1 MRSVFAWLALLLV
14 LSGCSGVVEE
24 RKGAK
29 LTDVSERFCKAMRWG
44 DYIGAGNFVRKDL
57 RQEFI
62 DLFQQQ
68 EELRIS
74 DSRIISILPR
84 EGYTEAVYQME
95 YYYLSSMRLQKWQ
108 WRQQWTY
115 EQFDGLKFG
124 LWMIDNLPPEFP

>member
-1 MRSVFAWLALLLV
+1 MRSVLAWLALLLV
-14 LSGCSGVVEE
+14 LSGCSGVVQE
-24 RKGAK
+24 RKGVK

-44 DYIGAGNFVRKDL
+44 DYIGAGNFVREDL

-68 EELRIS
+68 EDLRIS

-84 EGYTEAVYQME
+84 EGYTEAIYQME

-108 WRQQWTY
+108 WRQQWNY

-124 LWMIDNLPPEFP
+124 LWMIGNLPSEFP